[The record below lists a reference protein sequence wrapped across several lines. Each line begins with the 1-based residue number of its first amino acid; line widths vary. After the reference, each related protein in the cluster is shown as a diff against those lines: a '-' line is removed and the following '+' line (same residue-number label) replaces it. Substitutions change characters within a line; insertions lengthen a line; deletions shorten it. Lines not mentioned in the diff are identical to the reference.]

1 MRIAAQGDLGDRG
14 TGGHAASTTDLGSAL
29 NDESFAAPHDLADDE
44 ILDEQAD
51 EILDLAVDVG
61 RERLDRTPFDILI
74 TAVIGGVEVSLGA
87 IAAAAVLGATLTA
100 APSIGLFGALT
111 IAGVVFP
118 IGFLFV
124 ILGRSELFTEN
135 FLIPV
140 VAVLDGTRKSRDLV
154 ELWLLSWI
162 GNVIGCALMAT
173 LISLPEAVGS
183 TVTHGLTAYTDY
195 KLGVSP
201 IGTLASALLAGITM
215 TILTWL
221 IVGVRAMVGKVAAI
235 LAAGY
240 VLFAVNLAHTIVG
253 AALIFAGYRGSGH
266 SLYDVVRWLSLA
278 TVGNIGGGVAFVT
291 GFRVV
296 QVKEKQ
302 VGARQRPPDER

>member
-1 MRIAAQGDLGDRG
+1 MAAQGDLGRRR
-14 TGGHAASTTDLGSAL
+14 TSGGAPSTTDVDP
-29 NDESFAAPHDLADDE
+29 NDDASDQ

-51 EILDLAVDVG
+51 EILGLAVDVG

-100 APSIGLFGALT
+100 APSIGLFGGLA
-111 IAGVVFP
+111 IAGAVFP

-140 VAVLDGTRKSRDLV
+140 VAVLDGHRRSRHLV
-154 ELWLLSWI
+154 ELWLLSWL
-162 GNVIGCALMAT
+162 GNVIGCTLMAA
-173 LISLPEAVGS
+173 LISLPEAVGG
-183 TVTHGLTAYTDY
+183 TVTKGLTAYTDY

-201 IGTLASALLAGITM
+201 IGTIASAVLAGITM

-221 IVGVRAMVGKVAAI
+221 IVGVRAMVGKIAAI
-235 LAAGY
+235 IAAGY

-253 AALIFAGYRGSGH
+253 AALIFAGYRGTGH
-266 SLYDVVRWLSLA
+266 SLVDVARWLSLA
-278 TVGNIGGGVAFVT
+278 TVGNLVGGITFVT

-302 VGARQRPPDER
+302 VRIRHRAGDES